1 MEERNQ
7 HINTGDYMVGL
18 DIGTTKISVMIGRKN
33 QYGKLEILGTGRA
46 VSNGVARGIV
56 ANIDKTV
63 DSIKEAITEA
73 KKKSGIEIDEVFVG
87 IAGQHIKSLQHR
99 GELVRDNIEIEI
111 EKADIDK
118 LKSNMFKLITIPGE
132 EVIHVIPQE
141 YTVDGEDGIQDPK
154 GMAGVKLEA
163 NFHVIT
169 AQVGAVRNII
179 RCVEK
184 AGLTPKELVLEPF
197 ASAVATLDED
207 ELREGVALVDIGGR
221 TTDVAIFLDNII
233 RHTAVIPFG
242 GNVITKDIKTGL
254 SILEKQAEL
263 LKIKFGSAMYTE
275 DQENVMVSIPGLRG
289 REPKEIAV
297 KNLSEIIGA
306 QPIKGRHINMESLYE
321 YGSRRG
327 FWRIHKL
334 FQEKKIPIT
343 IFGVGMALEKNPDI
357 CNAIKDA
364 GYEVASHG
372 WRWIDYQNIK
382 KSEEKKHMKLAI
394 QTHKR
399 IFGDRPSGWYTG
411 RCSPNTRDLVM
422 EDGGF
427 LYDSDSYSDDL
438 PYWETRGKKK
448 QLIIPYT
455 LDNNDMRFATN
466 QGFNTG
472 DHFFTYLKDSFDALY
487 EEGKTN
493 PKMMSV
499 GLHCRI
505 VGKPGRIQ
513 ALKKFLNYIKKHK
526 NVWVCKRVDIAKHW
540 IKNYSK

>member
-1 MEERNQ
+1 
-7 HINTGDYMVGL
+7 
-18 DIGTTKISVMIGRKN
+18 MIGYGSKN
-33 QYGKLEILGTGRA
+33 FKVKWPNNARLAVQIVLNYEEGAENCVLNGDKNSEI
-46 VSNGVARGIV
+46 
-56 ANIDKTV
+56 
-63 DSIKEAITEA
+63 
-73 KKKSGIEIDEVFVG
+73 F
-87 IAGQHIKSLQHR
+87 
-99 GELVRDNIEIEI
+99 
-111 EKADIDK
+111 
-118 LKSNMFKLITIPGE
+118 
-132 EVIHVIPQE
+132 
-141 YTVDGEDGIQDPK
+141 
-154 GMAGVKLEA
+154 
-163 NFHVIT
+163 
-169 AQVGAVRNII
+169 
-179 RCVEK
+179 
-184 AGLTPKELVLEPF
+184 
-197 ASAVATLDED
+197 
-207 ELREGVALVDIGGR
+207 
-221 TTDVAIFLDNII
+221 
-233 RHTAVIPFG
+233 
-242 GNVITKDIKTGL
+242 
-254 SILEKQAEL
+254 
-263 LKIKFGSAMYTE
+263 
-275 DQENVMVSIPGLRG
+275 
-289 REPKEIAV
+289 
-297 KNLSEIIGA
+297 LSEIIGA
-306 QPIKGRHINMESLYE
+306 KPIKGRNVNMESLYE
-321 YGSRRG
+321 YGSRAG
-327 FWRIHKL
+327 FWRLHKL
-334 FQEKKIPIT
+334 FQTKKIPIT
-343 IFGVGMALEKNPDI
+343 VFGVGMALEKNPDI

-372 WRWIDYQNIK
+372 WRWIDYQNIR

>member
-1 MEERNQ
+1 MPKKNIR
-7 HINTGDYMVGL
+7 D
-18 DIGTTKISVMIGRKN
+18 MIGYGSKGLKVKWPNNARLAVQIVLNYEEGAENCVLNGDKN
-33 QYGKLEILGTGRA
+33 SEI
-46 VSNGVARGIV
+46 
-56 ANIDKTV
+56 
-63 DSIKEAITEA
+63 
-73 KKKSGIEIDEVFVG
+73 F
-87 IAGQHIKSLQHR
+87 
-99 GELVRDNIEIEI
+99 
-111 EKADIDK
+111 
-118 LKSNMFKLITIPGE
+118 
-132 EVIHVIPQE
+132 
-141 YTVDGEDGIQDPK
+141 
-154 GMAGVKLEA
+154 
-163 NFHVIT
+163 
-169 AQVGAVRNII
+169 
-179 RCVEK
+179 
-184 AGLTPKELVLEPF
+184 
-197 ASAVATLDED
+197 
-207 ELREGVALVDIGGR
+207 
-221 TTDVAIFLDNII
+221 
-233 RHTAVIPFG
+233 
-242 GNVITKDIKTGL
+242 
-254 SILEKQAEL
+254 
-263 LKIKFGSAMYTE
+263 
-275 DQENVMVSIPGLRG
+275 
-289 REPKEIAV
+289 
-297 KNLSEIIGA
+297 LSEIIGA
-306 QPIKGRHINMESLYE
+306 KPIKGRNVNMESLYE
-321 YGSRRG
+321 YGSRAG
-327 FWRIHKL
+327 FWRLHKL
-334 FQEKKIPIT
+334 FQTKKIPIT
-343 IFGVGMALEKNPDI
+343 VFGVGMALEKNPDI

-487 EEGKTN
+487 EEGKIN

>member
-1 MEERNQ
+1 MSEKNNR
-7 HINTGDYMVGL
+7 DMVG
-18 DIGTTKISVMIGRKN
+18 
-33 QYGKLEILGTGRA
+33 YGYNDFKVVWPNNARLA
-46 VSNGVARGIV
+46 VQIVLNYEEGAENCVLNG
-56 ANIDKTV
+56 DKQ
-63 DSIKEAITEA
+63 S
-73 KKKSGIEIDEVFVG
+73 EVF
-87 IAGQHIKSLQHR
+87 
-99 GELVRDNIEIEI
+99 
-111 EKADIDK
+111 
-118 LKSNMFKLITIPGE
+118 
-132 EVIHVIPQE
+132 
-141 YTVDGEDGIQDPK
+141 
-154 GMAGVKLEA
+154 
-163 NFHVIT
+163 
-169 AQVGAVRNII
+169 
-179 RCVEK
+179 
-184 AGLTPKELVLEPF
+184 
-197 ASAVATLDED
+197 
-207 ELREGVALVDIGGR
+207 
-221 TTDVAIFLDNII
+221 
-233 RHTAVIPFG
+233 
-242 GNVITKDIKTGL
+242 
-254 SILEKQAEL
+254 
-263 LKIKFGSAMYTE
+263 
-275 DQENVMVSIPGLRG
+275 
-289 REPKEIAV
+289 
-297 KNLSEIIGA
+297 LSEIIGA

-343 IFGVGMALEKNPDI
+343 IFGVGMALEKNPEI
-357 CNAIKDA
+357 CKAIKNSD
-364 GYEVASHG
+364 YEVASHG